1 MTQNLYT
8 PNSSFIPDVVLVK
21 ATTDDYFKRVWFTWR
36 GTEQWLKMLLQQDGF
51 WLIVDTDYTEEF
63 EQYLDEHLE
72 DHDSLESM
80 FEEV

>member
-1 MTQNLYT
+1 
-8 PNSSFIPDVVLVK
+8 
-21 ATTDDYFKRVWFTWR
+21 VWFTWR

-72 DHDSLESM
+72 NHDSLESM